1 MSKEY
6 LKKLFEN
13 TRKNG
18 LRVLCLIVVFSL
30 MTAVMS
36 GCDQKEDIDASETTA
51 SSAENADG
59 SVSEQDNEADDASS
73 VTKKK
78 TDKEKNDKAEKTTKK
93 KKTYKSGTLA
103 SAMDLS
109 VVPAQSQ
116 SKSSVEF
123 QSLYDFAKGSGLKFK
138 EPSVHANDTMQS
150 FTGDKDDALYIAE
163 YCERLADECAN
174 FSMKERYY
182 EKYDGGY
189 EDVFASWGLNYTGS
203 ASVKNAVEQN
213 FVDGNPNCAISVY
226 YMTEYDSI
234 KGMIK
239 WSNDLKS
246 TDFGMRCGGYLVDVT
261 PGGKSAGAGLKGTS
275 SGTYQTS
282 DGRLS
287 ASLGKS
293 SLIINGSKQSGSV
306 VFEDTDS
313 SDAIK
318 IKNSSGSEI
327 IRIFFPEEGYTPKT
341 GDVFYTDD
349 LLTTYQWSNSG
360 EGPTALGIDEMRF
373 YQKVNGKWLTPTYND
388 SPYNEAVFR
397 VMYYNASEGVAVFY
411 LYTDA
416 GTKTE
421 MLCAVDLSKSVNP
434 DYSSGSS
441 GGVVNIGSGSS
452 GSRTCAHCRGKG
464 TIDCPSCVDGYY
476 SAIIVTPNYAASP
489 NHHGTEHIRR
499 KCPSAMCNGGR
510 KDCPYC

>member
-1 MSKEY
+1 MQKDY
-6 LKKLFEN
+6 LKKLFIGAD
-13 TRKNG
+13 KIG
-18 LRVLCLIVVFSL
+18 LRLLCVMLTFSL
-30 MTAVMS
+30 TVAIIS
-36 GCDQKEDIDASETTA
+36 GCDKEENTDTTETTVSFEEDA
-51 SSAENADG
+51 DNTESEQENA
-59 SVSEQDNEADDASS
+59 ADDTLS

-78 TDKEKNDKAEKTTKK
+78 SDKGKKDKAEKTTQK

-109 VVPAQSQ
+109 IMPAQLQ
-116 SKSSVEF
+116 SKNSVKF
-123 QSLYDFAKGSGLKFK
+123 QSLYDFAKGKFK
-138 EPSVHANDTMQS
+138 FNEPSVHANDTMQS
-150 FTGDKDDALYIAE
+150 FTCSEDDAVYIAE
-163 YCERLADECAN
+163 YCERLAAECAN
-174 FSMKERYY
+174 FSMKERSYTDY
-182 EKYDGGY
+182 ADIGEG
-189 EDVFASWGLNYTGS
+189 VFASWGINYTGS
-203 ASVKNAVEQN
+203 ASVRKSAEQS
-213 FVDGNPNCAISVY
+213 FVDGDSSCAVAVY
-226 YMTEYDSI
+226 YMTEYGSC
-234 KGMIK
+234 KGMIM
-239 WSNDLKS
+239 WSNDLDS
-246 TDFGMRCGGYLVDVT
+246 EDFGMRCGGYIVDVT
-261 PGGKSAGAGLKGTS
+261 PGGKSAGTGLKRTS
-275 SGTYQTS
+275 DGKYQTS

-287 ASLGKS
+287 ANLGKS
-293 SLIINGSKQSGSV
+293 SIIINGSKQSGSV

-341 GDVFYTDD
+341 GDVFYTED

-397 VMYYNASEGVAVFY
+397 VMYYNAAEGVAVFY
-411 LYTDA
+411 LYTDT

-441 GGVVNIGSGSS
+441 DTIVNIGSGSS

-464 TIDCPSCVDGYY
+464 TIDCPACVDGYY

-489 NHHGTEHIRR
+489 NHHGTEHIKR
-499 KCPSAMCNGGR
+499 KCPSVMCNGGR